1 MEKLARLAGGLPRL
15 LASSVALA
23 VLSVGQGC
31 TVGPTYVRPSVST
44 PASFKEAAPAVAPD
58 GTSWV
63 PANPQDAALR
73 GEWWKIYQEP
83 ELDALEDKL
92 NSSNQTIAQ
101 AYQNF
106 MAARAQVS
114 QARASYAPTA
124 TLQPAFTRSGSSL
137 STSAVGSSLGGSFGN
152 TRFTSND
159 YNFPLDVSWEP
170 DLWGRIRNTVKEFA
184 NAAQVSAA
192 DLANEKL
199 SQQANLAE
207 DYFQLRGQDELIAL
221 NERTIQAYRKSL
233 ELTQVLGDTGIDSE
247 QSVAQAQLNLKT
259 AEAAATNL
267 GIARAQYEHAIALL
281 IGEPASSF
289 SMPVHPLTT
298 ALPAIPAGVP
308 SELLQR
314 RPDIAA
320 AERTM
325 SQANAL
331 IGVETAAYYPTISI
345 SLSGG
350 FQSST
355 LQSWFTWPSR
365 FFSLG
370 PSAAET
376 LFDGGLRTA
385 TIAQYRAQYEGDVAA
400 YRQTVLTA
408 FQQTEDYLAAERILG
423 RQLEQQRD
431 VVAAAQRFYDL
442 ATVRYRTGVDTYLNV
457 FVAQTAL
464 LSDQQ
469 QMITLRV
476 QQMTSSVQ
484 LIEALGGGWDA
495 TLLPSEKE
503 VASSQK

>member
-1 MEKLARLAGGLPRL
+1 MEKLARFAGALPRL
-15 LASSVALA
+15 MVSAVAFAALT
-23 VLSVGQGC
+23 LGQGC

-58 GTSWV
+58 GTPWAPV
-63 PANPQDAALR
+63 NPQDAALR
-73 GEWWKIYQEP
+73 GEWWKIYQDP
-83 ELDALEDKL
+83 ELDELEDRL
-92 NSSNQTIAQ
+92 NSSNQNIAQ

-137 STSAVGSSLGGSFGN
+137 STSAVGSSLGGSFN
-152 TRFTSND
+152 NARFTSND
-159 YNFPLDVSWEP
+159 YDFPLDVSWEP

-199 SQQANLAE
+199 SEQANLAE

-221 NERTIQAYRKSL
+221 NESTIQAYRKSL
-233 ELTQVLGDTGIDSE
+233 ELTRVLGNTGIDSE

-281 IGEPASSF
+281 IGQPASSF

-298 ALPAIPAGVP
+298 ALPTIPAGVP

-355 LQSWFTWPSR
+355 LQSWFTWPTR

-408 FQQTEDYLAAERILG
+408 FQQTEDYLAAERILKQ
-423 RQLEQQRD
+423 QLEQQRD

-442 ATVRYRTGVDTYLNV
+442 ASVRYRTGVDTYLNV

-469 QMITLRV
+469 AMITLHV